1 MGQTLLGSTEVG
13 VLLFLAQITANYL
26 CAALLSRLSRAN
38 RNKKRRSPRPKQQE
52 MPQLRLDGILAQST
66 LTYLKLCGFV
76 LFFRM
81 LAAGAGALLP
91 PAVSTACADASGS
104 LFRVRS
110 CFPHGLLGQHPLL
123 CGIECTGAFCPD
135 AGADDL
141 PARNDPPAAVYRPA
155 LHLPLSLA
163 IFTLL
168 LPEQEA
174 EVFST
179 LPARVILMRRLP
191 PDCAVLLLV
200 GCSFAVCQLTN
211 LLLQRDFQETSP
223 GNLDSSRLL

>member
-1 MGQTLLGSTEVG
+1 M
-13 VLLFLAQITANYL
+13 
-26 CAALLSRLSRAN
+26 
-38 RNKKRRSPRPKQQE
+38 
-52 MPQLRLDGILAQST
+52 
-66 LTYLKLCGFV
+66 
-76 LFFRM
+76 
-81 LAAGAGALLP
+81 
-91 PAVSTACADASGS
+91 
-104 LFRVRS
+104 RS

-141 PARNDPPAAVYRPA
+141 PARNDLRPLYTARA

-179 LPARVILMRRLP
+179 LPARVILMRQLP